1 MPRDNVPK
9 AIEMMPKIEA
19 LGGETEVKLTALA
32 PVCADGMDS
41 VMISYWFKSTAALGN
56 AIDNIG
62 MPEEYQ
68 SIVTQAS
75 ELGRLLRSRIV
86 TMI

>member
-1 MPRDNVPK
+1 MSRDNVPK
-9 AIEMMPKIEA
+9 AVEMMPEVEA

-32 PVCADGMDS
+32 PVFADGMDS
-41 VMISYWFKSTAALGN
+41 VMISYWLKSTAALGN

-62 MPEEYQ
+62 MSEEYQ